1 MITISQAVESVLNRK
16 PFILDALNDNI
27 INFSLLASFLKPDLE
42 RILQKK
48 INNGAVIMAIRR
60 FKVVNDI
67 GLSKKIEEQVRK
79 IGDILV
85 RSNLVDYT
93 FRNSETL
100 LKNQQKLLEIITY
113 KKDFFYTVTQGVY
126 ETTFI
131 LSDRIK
137 DEIPSIFEGEKLL
150 SSSYG
155 LSSITIKLSEGNTEQ
170 PGLYY
175 YIFKKLAWNGI
186 NILEV
191 VSTSNEVTILLKDQ
205 DIDKAFSVIKQLKNE

>member
-67 GLSKKIEEQVRK
+67 GLSKKIEEQVK
-79 IGDILV
+79 DIGDILV
-85 RSNLVDYT
+85 RSNLADYT

-205 DIDKAFSVIKQLKNE
+205 DIDKAFSVIKQFKNE